1 MRRFWQKQRTVA
13 VKGILSYFAGESTA
27 TKPAKPAC
35 IERQR
40 QIKQKNSY
48 KRNAS
53 FSRCGGF
60 GLDSFFDF
68 CYNKNTVLFSC
79 VL

>member
-53 FSRCGGF
+53 R
-60 GLDSFFDF
+60 
-68 CYNKNTVLFSC
+68 
-79 VL
+79 

>member
-53 FSRCGGF
+53 YIYFR
-60 GLDSFFDF
+60 LNLLET
-68 CYNKNTVLFSC
+68 YNNHL
-79 VL
+79 

>member
-53 FSRCGGF
+53 ILVSKMKLENLSFWDKY
-60 GLDSFFDF
+60 DS
-68 CYNKNTVLFSC
+68 LFS
-79 VL
+79 

>member
-53 FSRCGGF
+53 TRYPKNIKIFS
-60 GLDSFFDF
+60 LTAW
-68 CYNKNTVLFSC
+68 YII
-79 VL
+79 